1 MFLSIDFVFV
11 AGYIVML
18 SDHLV
23 QIPIHFIRN
32 AIKCV
37 TVFFNLVAVAFYFVL
52 VPVGNTILQP
62 DYEIVRASID
72 DILLTQNGIAV
83 ALVYL
88 VVVAHRGIRMPR
100 S

>member
-1 MFLSIDFVFV
+1 
-11 AGYIVML
+11 ML
-18 SDHLV
+18 SDDLV
-23 QIPIHFIRN
+23 QIPIHFVRN
-32 AIKCV
+32 AIECV
-37 TVFFNLVAVAFYFVL
+37 AVFFNLVVVALYLVL
-52 VPVGNTILQP
+52 GPVGYTIFQP